1 MAFVSSLP
9 LPTRGANT
17 SKLPALSARSASRVT
32 ATASATRDAGSSP
45 HSRLPVI
52 TTAASSSSSCS
63 SSSSSFVV
71 FPEIA
76 DQLPCSPDNALWVY
90 GRYELSYFATEAT
103 AQGRIAK
110 LLRAMLREARRHY
123 ELSRAFFCALRPEE
137 QRAEVLRCAETG
149 VRVGSVSSSSSNNNN
164 SIINNNGSSVMY
176 SVRPNANAV
185 VPATTTP
192 AAGVGG
198 DFANVNAACSTT
210 GAVAVQ
216 ESVYRALREAWPV
229 WESSR
234 SHHRSDD
241 SDDDDVSSGNDSI
254 IRTKKNKKRS
264 GSGGG
269 RDGSKASGVGGA
281 EMRLNGARGGN
292 HNNNSNSRS
301 AGWSAENTG
310 AAATVEK
317 EGSLESYPPGLRVN
331 LVLDIVASRKT
342 LGATPLQSRAYRIA
356 ENVYRLVMQPTT
368 TQTVGTTAATGTAEE
383 RVGDNLHDLSPYVR
397 TLVIGISDTDITLVG
412 RDVVCPYRHLLTPPP
427 LQMRFRCALEAMA
440 DAPLQPPQPQRPP
453 SPSASISPTDR
464 GGVDDAGSSTSL
476 VEASLALQ
484 TVVAKHLQGQRS
496 LEALLP
502 APYMRVPPTLL
513 SQLDQT
519 RLILCVPPIECSA
532 AEKE

>member
-32 ATASATRDAGSSP
+32 ATASATRDTGSSP

-52 TTAASSSSSCS
+52 TTATSSSCS

-123 ELSRAFFCALRPEE
+123 ELSRAFFCTLRPEE
-137 QRAEVLRCAETG
+137 QRAEVLRCAEAG
-149 VRVGSVSSSSSNNNN
+149 VGVGSVSSSNNNN
-164 SIINNNGSSVMY
+164 SINNNNGSSVMY

-185 VPATTTP
+185 VTATTTP
-192 AAGVGG
+192 AAGAGG
-198 DFANVNAACSTT
+198 DFANVSAAWSTT

-234 SHHRSDD
+234 SHQRSDN

-269 RDGSKASGVGGA
+269 HDGSKASGVGGA

-292 HNNNSNSRS
+292 HNNNSNSRR

-310 AAATVEK
+310 AAAAVEK
-317 EGSLESYPPGLRVN
+317 VGGLESYPPGLRVN
-331 LVLDIVASRKT
+331 IVLDIVASRKT

-356 ENVYRLVMQPTT
+356 ENVYRHVMQPTT
-368 TQTVGTTAATGTAEE
+368 TRTVGTTAAAAAATGTAEE
-383 RVGDNLHDLSPYVR
+383 RVGDHLHDLSPYVR

-453 SPSASISPTDR
+453 STSASISPTDR
-464 GGVDDAGSSTSL
+464 GGVDDAGSSTSP
-476 VEASLALQ
+476 VEASFALQ
-484 TVVAKHLQGQRS
+484 TVVAKHLQEQRS

-513 SQLDQT
+513 SQLDQA